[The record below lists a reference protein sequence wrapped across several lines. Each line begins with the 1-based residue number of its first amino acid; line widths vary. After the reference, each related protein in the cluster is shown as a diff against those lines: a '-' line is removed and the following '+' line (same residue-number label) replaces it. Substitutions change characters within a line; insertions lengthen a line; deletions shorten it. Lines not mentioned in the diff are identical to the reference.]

1 MLNARI
7 DISQDMEGDAVVYA
21 CFDLRE
27 DEVAAIARAVAAT
40 SAERFRST
48 SMSADDVLEFRELT
62 SLGDEL
68 GEPGAGMRTLVMTP
82 GRILVLCGAVGHF
95 VESRSEADWIRDED
109 REPLELLRGLRNP
122 LDQLC
127 EEATRAALS
136 PAHRGHLT

>member
-27 DEVAAIARAVAAT
+27 DEVTAVAHAVATT

-62 SLGDEL
+62 ALGDEL
-68 GEPGAGMRTLVMTP
+68 GEPGAGMRTLVLSP
-82 GRILVLCGAVGHF
+82 GRVHVLCGAVGHF
-95 VESRSEADWIRDED
+95 VESRSGADWIRDED
-109 REPLELLRGLRNP
+109 REPLELLRDLRNP
-122 LDQLC
+122 LEQLC
-127 EEATRAALS
+127 DEATRAALS
-136 PAHRGHLT
+136 PAHRGT